1 MWICPRIITE
11 KRQVWHVKL
20 RDFQNSNPEVQKVQ
34 NQIKSFSDN
43 VRSGNCTGFTGK
55 KLSNLV
61 AIGIGGRYLGP
72 EFVFEALKF
81 SEEGKKSSNGM
92 TMKFLANVDPIDFSR
107 ATDGLNIEETLFIIV
122 SKTFSTAETMLNAR

>member
-1 MWICPRIITE
+1 M
-11 KRQVWHVKL
+11 
-20 RDFQNSNPEVQKVQ
+20 
-34 NQIKSFSDN
+34 
-43 VRSGNCTGFTGK
+43 RSGNCTGFTGK

-61 AIGIGGRYLGP
+61 AIGIGGSYLGP